1 MKFLRPMRKIACIL
15 SFLILSLAV
24 RAQTAEEILQRVDQ
38 IMTEGEKQGISMT
51 VETKVPVLGKMN
63 MKTLTLGDKMRMETR
78 IMGVDFITWSDGDTD
93 WSYDSKSKEVTIEAG
108 SPSSAEESG
117 DAEMFE
123 NITDGY
129 DVSIKKE
136 TADAWYINCRK
147 SKSNTNKDDPQ
158 KMELVVRKGTF
169 HPVSLSTK
177 ISGVTLTMKDLR
189 FGVSE
194 TEVTFDIKQ
203 YPGAKIVDKREK
215 NLP

>member
-1 MKFLRPMRKIACIL
+1 
-15 SFLILSLAV
+15 
-24 RAQTAEEILQRVDQ
+24 
-38 IMTEGEKQGISMT
+38 
-51 VETKVPVLGKMN
+51 
-63 MKTLTLGDKMRMETR
+63 
-78 IMGVDFITWSDGDTD
+78 
-93 WSYDSKSKEVTIEAG
+93 VTIEAG

-123 NITDGY
+123 NIMDGY

-169 HPVSLSTK
+169 HPISLSTK

>member
-1 MKFLRPMRKIACIL
+1 MKFLCPMRKIACIL
-15 SFLILSLAV
+15 SFLIFSLTLG
-24 RAQTAEEILQRVDQ
+24 AQTAEEILQRVDQ

-93 WSYDSKSKEVTIEAG
+93 WSYDSKSKEVT
-108 SPSSAEESG
+108 
-117 DAEMFE
+117 
-123 NITDGY
+123 DGY

-169 HPVSLSTK
+169 HPISLSTK

>member
-15 SFLILSLAV
+15 SFLIFSLTLG
-24 RAQTAEEILQRVDQ
+24 AQTAEEILQRVDQ

-93 WSYDSKSKEVTIEAG
+93 WSYDSKSKEVTIETG
-108 SPSSAEESG
+108 SPSSAEERG

-177 ISGVTLTMKDLR
+177 LSGVTLTMKDLR

-203 YPGAKIVDKREK
+203 YPGAKIVDKR
-215 NLP
+215 

>member
-1 MKFLRPMRKIACIL
+1 MRKIACIL
-15 SFLILSLAV
+15 SFLFLSLAV

-38 IMTEGEKQGISMT
+38 IMTEGEKQGISMS

-147 SKSNTNKDDPQ
+147 SKSNTNKDDP
-158 KMELVVRKGTF
+158 KRWNWWSVKALF
-169 HPVSLSTK
+169 IPSVS
-177 ISGVTLTMKDLR
+177 VPR
-189 FGVSE
+189 
-194 TEVTFDIKQ
+194 
-203 YPGAKIVDKREK
+203 YPG
-215 NLP
+215 LP

>member
-1 MKFLRPMRKIACIL
+1 MNLIRPMRKIACIL
-15 SFLILSLAV
+15 SFLILSLTV
-24 RAQTAEEILQRVDQ
+24 WAQTAEEILQRVDQ

-51 VETKVPVLGKMN
+51 VETKVPILGKMS
-63 MKTLTLGDKMRMETR
+63 MKTLTLGDKMRIETR
-78 IMGVDFITWSDGDTD
+78 IMGVDFITWSDGETD
-93 WSYDSKSKEVTIEAG
+93 WTYDSKSKEVTIETG

-123 NITDGY
+123 NNTDGY

-136 TADAWYINCRK
+136 TADAWYIKCRK
-147 SKSNTNKDDPQ
+147 SKTNTNKDDPQ
-158 KMELVVRKGTF
+158 NMELVVRKGTF
-169 HPVSLSTK
+169 HPISLSTK
-177 ISGVTLTMKDLR
+177 MSGVTLTMKDLR

>member
-1 MKFLRPMRKIACIL
+1 MRKIACIL
-15 SFLILSLAV
+15 SFLIFSLTLG
-24 RAQTAEEILQRVDQ
+24 AQTAEEILQRVDQ

-78 IMGVDFITWSDGDTD
+78 IGDTD